1 MIFGGRIVDSGSF
14 RIAGELSVRRLGFG
28 AMQLPTAPRQARDG
42 AIAVARRAVELG
54 VTLID
59 TAHLYGWGANE
70 ELLAE
75 ALYPYPDDLLI
86 ATKVGVAPPDPPREA
101 DICGRPDFLRGQV
114 EEGLRRLRVERLELL
129 QLHRIDPNV
138 PLADQLG
145 ALRELQVQ
153 GKIGHIGLS
162 EVTVEQLAQAR
173 EIVDVVSVQNRYSVL
188 DREHEGVLDACAA
201 AGIAFLPWRPVHPA
215 ASGGAAE
222 IAAVA
227 AESGATAAQVAL
239 AWLLDRSPV
248 MLPIPGTGSIVH
260 LEENV
265 AAADLRLSD
274 DQLRRLDRLGG

>member
-1 MIFGGRIVDSGSF
+1 MTSSMF
-14 RIAGELSVRRLGFG
+14 RIGGELSVRRLGFG
-28 AMQLPTAPRQARDG
+28 AMHLPPAPQQAREA

-75 ALYPYPDDLLI
+75 ALHPYPDDLLI
-86 ATKVGVAPPDPPREA
+86 ATKVGVAPPNPPHDA
-101 DICGRPDFLRGQV
+101 AICGRPDFLRDQV
-114 EEGLRRLRVERLELL
+114 EQGLRRLRVDRLELL
-129 QLHRIDPNV
+129 QLHRIDPTV

-145 ALRELQVQ
+145 ALRDLQTE

-162 EVTVEQLAQAR
+162 EVTVAQLERAR
-173 EIVDVVSVQNRYSVL
+173 QIIDVASVQNRYSML
-188 DREHEGVLDACAA
+188 DREHEAVLDACAE

-215 ASGGAAE
+215 VSQATAE

-227 AESGATAAQVAL
+227 AELGATAAQVSL

-248 MLPIPGTGSIVH
+248 VLPIPGTGSIGH
-260 LEENV
+260 LEENI
-265 AAADLRLSD
+265 AAASLKLSD
-274 DQLRRLDRLGG
+274 DQWRRLDRIQPR